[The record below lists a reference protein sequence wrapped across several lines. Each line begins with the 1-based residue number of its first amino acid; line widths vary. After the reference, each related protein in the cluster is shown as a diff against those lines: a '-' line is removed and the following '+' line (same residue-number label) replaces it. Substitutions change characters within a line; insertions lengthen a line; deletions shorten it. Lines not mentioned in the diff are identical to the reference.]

1 MFCSV
6 PDSLCPFR
14 AFCMFSGIP
23 FAFFSSCVSLR
34 FAFLSTF
41 VSLFVCI
48 LSRISRHSFR
58 AHFRH
63 SFRVLLGFRL
73 YPFAYLRHSFRDH
86 FRHSFRVLFGFR
98 LYPFAYFRHS
108 FRAHFRHSF
117 RVLSAFV
124 STLSRISGIP
134 FARIRYSF
142 RVLFG
147 FCSASLRAFSAYGTF
162 PVLLSSLFAFRHGL
176 SWRAEKDTQSRR

>member
-63 SFRVLLGFRL
+63 SFRVL
-73 YPFAYLRHSFRDH
+73 
-86 FRHSFRVLFGFR
+86 FGFR

-124 STLSRISGIP
+124 STLSRISGVP
-134 FARIRYSF
+134 FARIRHSF

>member
-98 LYPFAYFRHS
+98 LYPFAYFRHIPFALISVTPFAFFRLS
-108 FRAHFRHSF
+108 FLPF
-117 RVLSAFV
+117 RVFPAFLSPV
-124 STLSRISGIP
+124 SGIP
-134 FARIRYSF
+134 SRSFRFLFRIPSCLFRIRYVSRSSEFPF
-142 RVLFG
+142 R
-147 FCSASLRAFSAYGTF
+147 
-162 PVLLSSLFAFRHGL
+162 LSTWAVM
-176 SWRAEKDTQSRR
+176 AC